1 MREFIDITEGWT
13 ADRKPKKYIAQG
25 TADTIGD
32 GLWSDVAMDNLKV
45 KILPSGGGIQ
55 GGGNVWPKDLM
66 GQINVYF
73 DPSVWDTDRHGLIYT
88 DSKFESDV
96 KRLLKAA
103 GFKHFDAIGY
113 SEQGMQGSNYVNFDV
128 DDKLAHELDSK
139 GFITIVSEEGY

>member
-1 MREFIDITEGWT
+1 MNITEGWT
-13 ADRKPKKYIAQG
+13 ADRKPKKYIAKG

-45 KILPSGGGIQ
+45 NILPSGGGP
-55 GGGNVWPKDLM
+55 GYEWPEDLM

-73 DPSVWDTDRHGLIYT
+73 DPGVWDTDRHGLIYT

-103 GFKHFDAIGY
+103 GFKHFDAIMY
-113 SEQGMQGSNYVNFDV
+113 SEQGMQGVNYVNFDV
-128 DDKLAHELDSK
+128 DDKFARELDSK
-139 GFITIVSEEGY
+139 GFITIVPERGEG